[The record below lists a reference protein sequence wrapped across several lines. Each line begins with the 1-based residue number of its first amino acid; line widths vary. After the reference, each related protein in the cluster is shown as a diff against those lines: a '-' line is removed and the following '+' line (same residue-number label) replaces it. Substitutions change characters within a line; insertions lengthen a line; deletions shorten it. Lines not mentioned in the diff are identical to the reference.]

1 MSQNKTKIYTEFQDL
16 HFIQIKGPNGKG
28 HAEMALH
35 VSEPVCDDN
44 KVITI
49 NSLEDLIEDNSNE
62 NGHIPSPGI
71 GTSFGSSE
79 APNHSSNTQSLKHLE
94 NEQTEFISTTG
105 IDINLSENQIVAT
118 ETYESY
124 SVSMTTQSKQDMNS
138 SESSPVYVPC
148 DDKEES
154 ISQGSNTV
162 CFSEHF
168 SLSLNEGSNVRD
180 TSQTKDDDTDGR
192 WNKSMMSIYKSGRKC
207 ILHKQYNCQ
216 CSGFVYQNIYF
227 LLEL

>member
-28 HAEMALH
+28 HAEMALQ

-49 NSLEDLIEDNSNE
+49 NSLEDLIEENSNE
-62 NGHIPSPGI
+62 NGHIPGPGI

-79 APNHSSNTQSLKHLE
+79 ALNHSSNTQSLKHLE
-94 NEQTEFISTTG
+94 NEQTDFISTTG
-105 IDINLSENQIVAT
+105 KDSVDITLSENQIVVT

-138 SESSPVYVPC
+138 FESFSVYVPC

-154 ISQGSNTV
+154 ISQGSDLV
-162 CFSEHF
+162 CSSEHF
-168 SLSLNEGSNVRD
+168 SLSSNEGSNVTA
-180 TSQTKDDDTDGR
+180 TSQAKDDDTNGK
-192 WNKSMMSIYKSGRKC
+192 WNKSMMIVYKSGRKC
-207 ILHKQYNCQ
+207 IHYKQY
-216 CSGFVYQNIYF
+216 SIYA
-227 LLEL
+227 LLELDIT